1 MDAKDLQKYEKL
13 ATWNHLSEEQIQEPY
28 LWCLRNAKMGECGVF
43 SASYDGDD
51 DEDDDEDDDDA
62 AISIVLPLLLEKSS

>member
-1 MDAKDLQKYEKL
+1 
-13 ATWNHLSEEQIQEPY
+13 
-28 LWCLRNAKMGECGVF
+28 MGECGVF